1 MNHLQLLKRKY
12 KISNILDYLFII
24 CGGKFYLDYLLPT
37 NPTSKFIVWRKFME
51 LCKLKYDVIRLT
63 NHRYHMAYGL
73 GVIHIT
79 SCVMAYNNGSMW
91 SIINIL
97 VNIYPIIVQIYIG
110 IRCYKVI
117 QLKKLRYARN

>member
-1 MNHLQLLKRKY
+1 
-12 KISNILDYLFII
+12 
-24 CGGKFYLDYLLPT
+24 
-37 NPTSKFIVWRKFME
+37 
-51 LCKLKYDVIRLT
+51 
-63 NHRYHMAYGL
+63 MAYGL

-79 SCVMAYNNGSMW
+79 YCVMAYNNGSMW

-117 QLKKLRYARN
+117 QLKKIRYARN